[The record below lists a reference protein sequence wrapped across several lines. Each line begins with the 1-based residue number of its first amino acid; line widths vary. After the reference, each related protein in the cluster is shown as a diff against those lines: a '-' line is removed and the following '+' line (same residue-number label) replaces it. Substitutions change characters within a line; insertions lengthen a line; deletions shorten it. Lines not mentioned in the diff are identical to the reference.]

1 MTFASKLAERS
12 RPLFLY
18 GTTPPREGSPQEL
31 VDSAAGR
38 LAERIGHL
46 PLDGIVVYDIQD
58 ESGRTSAP
66 RPFPFMRTIDP
77 RVYSRLLHRLTAKTV
92 VTYKSIG
99 QLDAGQWRE
108 WLTQTARDYEIR
120 CLALVGRPTSKGA
133 PYPLSLLDAFDIAAA
148 HPARFTLGG
157 VAIAERHAARASE
170 SARMLE
176 KMRRGCE
183 FFVSQAVYHSAGAV
197 RLLSDYARDCRAA
210 GIAPRRVVLTFTPCG
225 REKTMNFIKWL
236 GIAVPEET
244 EKAIFSAPAPLAAS
258 IEVCRANLRAI
269 LEQVAATE
277 VPLGINVESVSINK
291 DEIDASVDL
300 FHALAEVFESYQ
312 RARTA

>member
-1 MTFASKLAERS
+1 MIFASKLADRS

-31 VDSAAGR
+31 VDSAASK
-38 LAERIGHL
+38 LVERIGRL
-46 PLDGIVVYDIQD
+46 PLDGIIVYDIQD
-58 ESGRTSAP
+58 ESGRTPVP

-77 RVYSRLLHRLTAKTV
+77 RVYSRLLYRLTAKTI

-99 QLDAGQWRE
+99 QLDAGEWHE
-108 WLTQTARDYEIR
+108 WLTETTRDYDIH

-133 PYPLSLLDAFDIAAA
+133 PYPLSLLEAFDIAAA
-148 HPARFTLGG
+148 HPGRFTLGA
-157 VAIAERHAARASE
+157 VAIAERHGVPASE

-176 KMRRGCE
+176 KMRHGCE
-183 FFVSQAVYHSAGAV
+183 FFVSQAVYHSAGAI
-197 RLLSDYARDCRAA
+197 RLLSDYARDCRTA
-210 GIAPRRVVLTFTPCG
+210 GIAPCRVVLTFTPCG

-244 EKAIFSAPAPLAAS
+244 EKAIFSAPNPLAAS
-258 IEVCRANLRAI
+258 IEICRANLRAI
-269 LEQVAATE
+269 LEQVADTE
-277 VPLGINVESVSINK
+277 VPLGINVESVSINR

-300 FHALAEVFESYQ
+300 FHSLAEVLETYLP
-312 RARTA
+312 ARKT